1 MRALAKFA
9 SVAALATASIS
20 SANAA
25 VYVFNYAG
33 NNNSSS
39 YGTPGNTITS
49 TASNGSTSVSVTAS
63 AWSTVSNVTSAAW
76 LGNYPEGLGVK
87 NAAADQNSVDNYA
100 GLDYVLLQFSRP
112 VSLTSAFLTAKGYPV
127 FGQPVKDA
135 DAVFSYGNTAATSL
149 GNIVSSVPSS
159 TTILGT
165 LRTVATAGQTG
176 KFWAI
181 AASGTDRT
189 FDAFKIGKITVS
201 AVPEPATWAM
211 MIIGFGAIG
220 MAMRSRRAKTAKVSY
235 AF

>member
-1 MRALAKFA
+1 MRTIIKIA
-9 SVAALATASIS
+9 SVAALATATLS

-33 NNNSSS
+33 NNNSNS
-39 YGTPGNTITS
+39 YGTPGNSITS
-49 TASNGSTSVSVTAS
+49 TASNGSTSVSVTAT
-63 AWSTVSNVTSAAW
+63 AWSTIAGNTIASW

-87 NAAADQNSVDNYA
+87 NSQFDQNSVDNFQ

-112 VSLTSAFLTAKGYPV
+112 VSLTSAFLTAKSYPV
-127 FGQPVKDA
+127 FGQPIKDA
-135 DAVFSYGNTAATSL
+135 DTVFSYGNTTATSA
-149 GNIVSSVPSS
+149 GSIVSSVPGSH
-159 TTILGT
+159 TVLGT
-165 LRTVATAGQTG
+165 LRTVATAGETG

-189 FDAFKIGKITVS
+189 FDAFKIGQITVS

-211 MIIGFGAIG
+211 MILGMGAVG

>member
-33 NNNSSS
+33 NSNSNS

-112 VSLTSAFLTAKGYPV
+112 PAVHAAQVDLQELLTRLDW
-127 FGQPVKDA
+127 DA
-135 DAVFSYGNTAATSL
+135 DVRFLPGQM
-149 GNIVSSVPSS
+149 IVNVDPVPFRQA
-159 TTILGT
+159 L
-165 LRTVATAGQTG
+165 LALAQEAQPNLAAGQRLQG
-176 KFWAI
+176 EL
-181 AASGTDRT
+181 G
-189 FDAFKIGKITVS
+189 
-201 AVPEPATWAM
+201 
-211 MIIGFGAIG
+211 
-220 MAMRSRRAKTAKVSY
+220 RRAIPPRTIQAEIGDRRDDQVRI
-235 AF
+235 ARP

>member
-1 MRALAKFA
+1 MRALAKIVSA
-9 SVAALATASIS
+9 AALATAMIG

-25 VYVFNYAG
+25 VYVFNYGG
-33 NNNSSS
+33 NANSNS
-39 YGTPGNTITS
+39 YGAPGNTITS
-49 TASNGSTSVSVTAS
+49 TVTNGSTSVSVVAS
-63 AWSTVSNVTSAAW
+63 AWSTLNSITSAAW

-87 NAAADQNSVDNYA
+87 NSFLDQNSVDNYA
-100 GLDYVLLQFSRP
+100 GVDYVLLQFSRP

-135 DAVFSYGNTAATSL
+135 DAVFSYGSTASTTAGS
-149 GNIVSSVPSS
+149 IVSPATASNTV
-159 TTILGT
+159 LGT
-165 LRTVATAGQTG
+165 LRTVATAGETG

-189 FDAFKIGKITVS
+189 FDAFKIGQITVS

-211 MIIGFGAIG
+211 MILGMGAVG
-220 MAMRSRRAKTAKVSY
+220 MAMRSRRAKPAKVSY